1 MNYAREIITA
11 IKKDLDQIENY
22 DNIPEGELNNIRLKV
37 KDFVKEVREIN
48 KYVFEDIKIFYDELS
63 RKALKDIKAIYKRK
77 SLDNLS
83 CIQVLRRYYVRSLN
97 NTIYIITVWMPE
109 SLVLMAVN
117 QATYKKMSEKLINA
131 GMGYAILTKYTD
143 ELDRTTERYFFDV
156 EKKQEFYNTMNEKY
170 DLFCK
175 SFQLY
180 SEYKELYRKLC
191 RRSCYPDATKEKNM
205 LLASIITL
213 FHNLDILDGL
223 DKNTYI
229 YQDQKS
235 AEELGNKNGMFQ
247 VFSSGKSNGK
257 QKEERIIKF
266 YNLHK
271 KYILVFSNLEV
282 SEYRMTFS
290 DRKVKSIEE
299 YTIYQIDA
307 KTTNSDIILDFAE
320 YFQAYYEKAI
330 EESKKIKKTE
340 KPKEKEEL

>member
-1 MNYAREIITA
+1 MEYERGGDSMNHAREMISA
-11 IKKDLDQIENY
+11 IKKDLEQIENY
-22 DNIPEGELNNIRLKV
+22 DNIPEGELNDIRLKV
-37 KDFVKEVREIN
+37 KDFAKEVREIN
-48 KYVFEDIKIFYDELS
+48 KYVFEDIKIFYDDLS

-77 SLDNLS
+77 TLDNLS

-143 ELDRTTERYFFDV
+143 ELDRTTEGYFFDV
-156 EKKQEFYNTMNEKY
+156 EKKQEFYLTMNEKY

-191 RRSCYPDATKEKNM
+191 RRDCYKDATKEKNM

-213 FHNLDILDGL
+213 FHNLDEVDGL

-229 YQDQKS
+229 YKDNKQ
-235 AEELGNKNGMFQ
+235 AEQLGNKNGMFL
-247 VFSSGKSNGK
+247 VYSLGKNSSGEK
-257 QKEERIIKF
+257 QRAETVVKF
-266 YNLHK
+266 YNIHK
-271 KYILVFSNLEV
+271 KYILTFLNLEV
-282 SEYRMTFS
+282 SEYRTTYS
-290 DRKVKSIEE
+290 DKKVKSIEE

-307 KTTNSDIILDFAE
+307 KTTNSDIILDFVE

-330 EESKKIKKTE
+330 KESKK
-340 KPKEKEEL
+340 

>member
-1 MNYAREIITA
+1 MNQAREMIIA

-22 DNIPEGELNNIRLKV
+22 DNIPEGELNHIRLKV

-77 SLDNLS
+77 VLDNLS

-117 QATYKKMSEKLINA
+117 QATYKKMSEKLIQA

-143 ELDRTTERYFFDV
+143 ELDRTTEGYFFDV

-170 DLFCK
+170 ELFCK

-191 RRSCYPDATKEKNM
+191 RRDCYRDATKEKNM

-213 FHNLDILDGL
+213 FHNVDQLDGL
-223 DKNTYI
+223 DESTYI
-229 YQDQKS
+229 YKDPKQ
-235 AEELGNKNGMFQ
+235 AEQLGNKNGMFL
-247 VFSSGKSNGK
+247 VYSSGKGNNGK
-257 QKEERIIKF
+257 QREETIVKF

-271 KYILVFSNLEV
+271 KYILVFSDLEV
-282 SEYRMTFS
+282 SEYKTTFS
-290 DRKVKSIEE
+290 DRKVKGIEE

-307 KTTNSDIILDFAE
+307 KNTNSDIILDFVE
-320 YFQAYYEKAI
+320 YFQTYYEKAI
-330 EESKKIKKTE
+330 EEGKKTE
-340 KPKEKEEL
+340 EKKS